1 MAKMKLRIE
10 LNHDG
15 IRSILQ
21 GSGAGAVVLS
31 AAESVRNAAGDGFA
45 VGNERIAGGNAN
57 PLYKGRIARV
67 VYTATYEAKER
78 EATEHVLYGAVM
90 SCR

>member
-1 MAKMKLRIE
+1 MARMKLRVE

-21 GSGAGAVVLS
+21 GSGVGGAVLS
-31 AAESVRNAAGDGFA
+31 AAESIKEAAGDGFE
-45 VGNERIAGGNAN
+45 VSDEREAGGNVN

-67 VYTATYEAKER
+67 VYTRTYEARER
-78 EATEHVLYGAVM
+78 EANEHVLYGAVM
-90 SCR
+90 SCK

>member
-1 MAKMKLRIE
+1 MARMKLRVE

-21 GSGAGAVVLS
+21 GSGVGGAVLS
-31 AAESVRNAAGDGFA
+31 AAESIKEAAGDGFEVSEPKIVA
-45 VGNERIAGGNAN
+45 GNKN
-57 PLYKGRIARV
+57 PIYAGRIARYV
-67 VYTATYEAKER
+67 KTETEEAKER
-78 EATEHVLYGAVM
+78 EATDHVLYGAVM